1 MREEM
6 EAFWERWLDANRL
19 AEEKGD
25 WSVLT
30 EFYAED
36 ATYGWNCGPKDS
48 FMARNRQEI
57 NDIALG
63 LEMRGLEGWT
73 YPYQFT
79 MIDDKQGLILGFWKQ
94 TYGAKYV
101 IEGLGGSLFGYA
113 DGAFTWQ
120 RDFYDH
126 MNAGAVFLEMIGNGD
141 LSPGMTERIENGMKG
156 IREPGHYRP
165 SELPEPLWPNDAG
178 RIKKP
183 NDARRI

>member
-1 MREEM
+1 MRAEM
-6 EAFWERWLDANRL
+6 EDFWQRWLEANRE

-25 WSVLT
+25 WRFLAE
-30 EFYAED
+30 EFYAPD

-48 FMARNRQEI
+48 FMARNRDEI
-57 NDIALG
+57 RDIALG

-79 MIDDKQGLILGFWKQ
+79 MIDDAQGLILGFWKQ
-94 TYGAKYV
+94 TYGDTYV

-113 DGAFTWQ
+113 DGRFTWQ

-126 MNAGAVFLEMIGNGD
+126 MNAGAVFLEMIGNGE
-141 LSPGMTERIENGMKG
+141 LSAGMTERIENGMKG

-165 SELPEPLWPNDAG
+165 SELPEPLWPNEAG
-178 RIKKP
+178 RI
-183 NDARRI
+183 

>member
-1 MREEM
+1 MADRAEM

-25 WSVLT
+25 WGPLA

-48 FMARNRQEI
+48 FMARNRDEI
-57 NDIALG
+57 RDLALG

-79 MIDDKQGLILGFWKQ
+79 MIDDVQGLILGFWKQ
-94 TYGAKYV
+94 TYGDRYV

-113 DGAFTWQ
+113 DGRFTWQ

-126 MNAGAVFLEMIGNGD
+126 MNAGAVFLEMIESGD
-141 LSPGMTERIENGMKG
+141 LSSGMTERIENGMKG
-156 IREPGHYRP
+156 VREPGHYRP
-165 SELPEPLWPNDAG
+165 SELPEPLWPNEAG
-178 RIKKP
+178 RV
-183 NDARRI
+183 